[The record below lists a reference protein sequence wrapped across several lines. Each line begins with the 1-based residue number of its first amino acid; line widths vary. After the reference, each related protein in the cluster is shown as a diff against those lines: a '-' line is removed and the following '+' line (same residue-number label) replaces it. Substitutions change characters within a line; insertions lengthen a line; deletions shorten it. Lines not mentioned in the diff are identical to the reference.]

1 MTPAWEYDGWV
12 QSGLCYPKFQESAS
26 RAVLG
31 GSHSPLCYENGVFSQ
46 KFEGEPPWYL
56 PPPPENAAKMVLSG
70 WARRRRGGTVRIGLR
85 DSSGPNCR
93 CDRTPMVPML
103 HLDHRYPIT
112 FAFWTVRA
120 GHTVGVASP

>member
-1 MTPAWEYDGWV
+1 MAAVTSKFHQISKVRLAGCPGGK
-12 QSGLCYPKFQESAS
+12 SLPPKFQERGISSAF
-26 RAVLG
+26 
-31 GSHSPLCYENGVFSQ
+31 PPGVCQ
-46 KFEGEPPWYL
+46 Q

-120 GHTVGVASP
+120 GYTVGVAFP

>member
-1 MTPAWEYDGWV
+1 MVAPPCDVVNPDFFRDPEM
-12 QSGLCYPKFQESAS
+12 PKIA
-26 RAVLG
+26 
-31 GSHSPLCYENGVFSQ
+31 
-46 KFEGEPPWYL
+46 
-56 PPPPENAAKMVLSG
+56 PPPENAAKMVLSG

-120 GHTVGVASP
+120 GYTVGVAFP